1 MSDLSMK
8 VCEWMSKG
16 KVGVSS
22 ATMAS
27 IALGLKKNIYSDH
40 FGYPYD
46 PADLNR
52 CRLLLKQIPEI
63 RDSFAKISRRVPGF
77 KPILDNWDELMAL
90 LGEEVREATGRAPRT
105 YARMKELLGKK
116 YA

>member
-8 VCEWMSKG
+8 VCEWMSMG
-16 KVGVSS
+16 KVGISS

-52 CRLLLKQIPEI
+52 CRILVKHIPEI
-63 RDSFAKISRRVPGF
+63 RDSFKKIGRRVPGF
-77 KPILDNWDELMAL
+77 KPILDNWDELIAL
-90 LGEEVREATGRAPRT
+90 LDEEMRKKTGSAPCT
-105 YARMKELLGKK
+105 YARMKELLGRH
-116 YA
+116 A

>member
-8 VCEWMSKG
+8 VCEWMSMG
-16 KVGVSS
+16 KVGISS

-52 CRLLLKQIPEI
+52 CRILVKHIPEI
-63 RDSFAKISRRVPGF
+63 RDSFKKIGRRVPGF
-77 KPILDNWDELMAL
+77 KPILDNWDELITL
-90 LGEEVREATGRAPRT
+90 LDEEVREDTGRAPRT
-105 YARMKELLGKK
+105 YARMKELLGRN
-116 YA
+116 A

>member
-8 VCEWMSKG
+8 VCEWMIMG

-52 CRLLLKQIPEI
+52 CLILVKHIPEI
-63 RDSFAKISRRVPGF
+63 RDSFKKIGRRVPGF
-77 KPILDNWDELMAL
+77 KPILDNWDELIAL
-90 LGEEVREATGRAPRT
+90 LDEEMRKKTGSAPCT
-105 YARMKELLGKK
+105 YARMKELLGRH
-116 YA
+116 A

>member
-8 VCEWMSKG
+8 VCEWMSMG

-27 IALGLKKNIYSDH
+27 IALGLKKPVYGTH

-52 CRLLLKQIPEI
+52 CRILVKHIPEI
-63 RDSFAKISRRVPGF
+63 RDSFKKIGRRVPGF
-77 KPILDNWDELMAL
+77 KPILDNWDELIAL
-90 LGEEVREATGRAPRT
+90 LDEEMQKNTGSAPRT
-105 YARMKELLGKK
+105 YARMKELLGRH
-116 YA
+116 A